1 MSISKRIAPIVVL
14 VVGLGAAGGQ
24 FRAVAEETSQ
34 QPSAAATVHHYFSKV
49 EHKHDV
55 EWGYSGARGPEH
67 WGALSEKFK
76 IARDGKQQ
84 SPIDLRLKDAA
95 SKSLP
100 PLRFDYRKERISAI
114 NNGHTIQHNEAPG
127 SFLHI
132 GSQSFALEQF
142 HLHAPSEH
150 TIDGKHF
157 EMEIHFVHKSTDGK
171 VAVVAVLMNVGAK
184 DAVNVPRYK
193 EIPQLPG
200 ERIEADDAYRNVLD
214 LLPKD
219 RRYLTYRGSFTTP
232 PCTEGV
238 RWIVMT
244 SPVQVMPDA
253 VAEFK
258 RTIGPNN
265 RPLQSINGRR
275 VLVDMARDGGN

>member
-1 MSISKRIAPIVVL
+1 MNISKRIAPIVVL
-14 VVGLGAAGGQ
+14 VVGFGACGEQ
-24 FRAVAEETSQ
+24 LRAVAEETSP

-49 EHKHDV
+49 EHEDDV
-55 EWGYSGARGPEH
+55 DWGYSGARGPEH

-76 IARDGKQQ
+76 IARDGKRQ

-95 SKSLP
+95 SKNLP

-171 VAVVAVLMNVGAK
+171 VAVVAVLMNVGAE
-184 DAVNVPRYK
+184 DAVNVPRYN

-265 RPLQSINGRR
+265 RPLQSIHGRR
-275 VLVDMARDGGN
+275 VLIDMARDGGN